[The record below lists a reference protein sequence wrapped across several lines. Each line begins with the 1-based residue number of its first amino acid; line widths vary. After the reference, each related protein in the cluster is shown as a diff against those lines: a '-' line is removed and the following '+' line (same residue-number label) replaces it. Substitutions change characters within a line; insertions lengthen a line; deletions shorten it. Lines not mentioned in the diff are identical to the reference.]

1 MQFIKNFMFGKN
13 VIRTFIRLEAKT
25 KQKVRAGLMH
35 RRIEFDGLFERRQ
48 GRFHPALVFIHD
60 AKIGVRRRIARRYGN
75 RPFVIG
81 TRNRN
86 IEVFAM
92 YVAKIK

>member
-1 MQFIKNFMFGKN
+1 
-13 VIRTFIRLEAKT
+13 
-25 KQKVRAGLMH
+25 MH

-86 IEVFAM
+86 IEVLRCMLPRLSRAS
-92 YVAKIK
+92 ACAGSSSKTLL